1 MSSRTCCSAGEWA
14 VAGVIGFAGRDG
26 LAAASAKRFGS
37 FRFAG
42 CSCRVPGALIIL
54 QTVCPPLWAAPREL
68 RLPQCPKVVSC
79 TEGLAAIRVH
89 IGCLISGRLTSS
101 S

>member
-1 MSSRTCCSAGEWA
+1 MSSRTCCSAGERA

-42 CSCRVPGALIIL
+42 CSCRVPGALAVTL
-54 QTVCPPLWAAPREL
+54 S
-68 RLPQCPKVVSC
+68 RLPYGSDHSADCLPSLVGGPEGVKASTTSQSC
-79 TEGLAAIRVH
+79 ELH
-89 IGCLISGRLTSS
+89 
-101 S
+101 